1 MYYYYHLVYCSSV
14 WVGLTNDSRFGPSIL
29 PGSNNLKPTFG
40 RLYHPM
46 AMLCRCDRGFT
57 NRNVNWMG
65 TLQVLNYRL
74 VVLSCKVFISARA
87 APKSNFLTEVWRSA
101 VEVSV
106 ILINGDRFVVSC
118 KYFHS
123 HNNILLEESFYFY
136 KKSSKKN
143 CVSVQTCFVLSS
155 ALNRALPSSPNFL
168 ALSICSS
175 RASRDLARLTF
186 PITWLWSAPS
196 PPSPPKVKKGR
207 H

>member
-1 MYYYYHLVYCSSV
+1 MYYYYLLVYCSSV

-57 NRNVNWMG
+57 NRSVNWMG

-101 VEVSV
+101 VEVLLAILSDIATTSESLWMSEVWMWNGYFAAEIQSQNFYHRAVFLFSV
-106 ILINGDRFVVSC
+106 CRETMVVS
-118 KYFHS
+118 
-123 HNNILLEESFYFY
+123 IL
-136 KKSSKKN
+136 SKIAAAAIRV
-143 CVSVQTCFVLSS
+143 CAIIF
-155 ALNRALPSSPNFL
+155 
-168 ALSICSS
+168 
-175 RASRDLARLTF
+175 
-186 PITWLWSAPS
+186 
-196 PPSPPKVKKGR
+196 
-207 H
+207 